1 MVIEIF
7 WLNSIKRPFVS
18 CPTRVMVCYQTDNG
32 HSRPALTS
40 FVSSYSPVSS
50 SAGPP
55 SEKQPPRCTRSSG
68 SIRTRLA
75 RKKRWRHTALALC
88 FWLPSVRPLAF
99 TTLSACLSTANHDYR
114 FHLHAGLHWRPREF
128 RSTPRRSTGRPAGG
142 LDAITR
148 WRGNGG
154 DSLSRPGSESAC
166 GRVTHQ
172 GTRPQPISYEKGATD
187 ELSKWGEQFWN
198 IV

>member
-1 MVIEIF
+1 MGIVGRRSH
-7 WLNSIKRPFVS
+7 L
-18 CPTRVMVCYQTDNG
+18 
-32 HSRPALTS
+32 L
-40 FVSSYSPVSS
+40 SPRIRRSL
-50 SAGPP
+50 
-55 SEKQPPRCTRSSG
+55 PRLGRHRRSSHQG
-68 SIRTRLA
+68 VLVLLA
-75 RKKRWRHTALALC
+75 RSGPGWLARSGGGILHWLC
-88 FWLPSVRPLAF
+88 VSG
-99 TTLSACLSTANHDYR
+99 SHQ